1 MSYYM
6 IQTENKNKKE
16 NNKKRRNNKTK
27 QVQTFIGIIS
37 LSYH

>member
-27 QVQTFIGIIS
+27 QAQTFSGIIS